1 MGFVGNAIVL
11 VVVVVGQQTSFDHHV
26 FDLDSFRLLPEDLV
40 VLFCFPLTQVSPE
53 VSNLEVAFGSVVV
66 AADDE
71 NYVVEEEGEEA
82 LMIVAEMIA
91 VEVTQHEYSD
101 LYPQSTP
108 NI

>member
-11 VVVVVGQQTSFDHHV
+11 VVVAGQQTSFDHHV

-66 AADDE
+66 AAADDE